1 MRYGALTEI
10 QQPRLEIIESLQKM
24 MERALGR
31 FIELN
36 KILVIYILV
45 DKQYL
50 FLFLFFFGYDDE
62 CLVL

>member
-24 MERALGR
+24 MERALR
-31 FIELN
+31 CFIELN

-45 DKQYL
+45 DKQYVFL
-50 FLFLFFFGYDDE
+50 FLFLFGYDDE